1 MAGKKT
7 IFIIPGYRQVP
18 TQKAYLAL
26 SEILKSEGYEPILVT
41 IPWKKTTISENTE
54 YFLKTYNKA
63 KVGKKYILGFSFGAM
78 IAFLAATKISV
89 DGLILCS
96 LSPYFQEDL
105 PTLSGQEK
113 KFRSPIQADRYND
126 FSQLHF
132 TTLAKKLKTKKI
144 HLLYGSKEAKSLI
157 KRVTTAF
164 EQINLEEK
172 YVEAVKS
179 VEHNIGDKRY
189 LQTIHQ
195 VAKQLN

>member
-7 IFIIPGYRQVP
+7 IFIVPGYRQVP
-18 TQKAYLAL
+18 TQKAYQSL
-26 SEILKSEGYEPILVT
+26 SEILRDEGYEPILVT

-54 YFLKTYNKA
+54 YFIKTYNKI
-63 KVGKKYILGFSFGAM
+63 KTKKKYILGFSFGAM

-105 PTLSGQEK
+105 PK
-113 KFRSPIQADRYND
+113 KKTFFRSPIQADRYND

-132 TTLAKKLKTKKI
+132 TTLAKQLKTKKI

-172 YVEAVKS
+172 YMEAVKS
-179 VEHNIGDKRY
+179 VDHNIGDKRY
-189 LQTIHQ
+189 LHTIHQ